1 MKRERGFTPAWLG
14 WAWLIFGVL
23 GLFGTLSLGNHGIF
37 PFSRGIEV
45 CIFFIIGG
53 VILVGVGNYARR

>member
-1 MKRERGFTPAWLG
+1 MKRGRGFTPAWLG

-23 GLFGTLSLGNHGIF
+23 GLFGTLSLGNHGIL

-53 VILVGVGNYARR
+53 VILVGVGIYARR